1 MSTPPDATR
10 PAPASAGN
18 PSPGGATPQAK
29 PSAAGRYLFLF
40 VLGLVLGAVAVVM
53 GLRAIDARKTWQD
66 HYPHAVMQLMHA
78 HSAQL
83 AASADA
89 NRCSPTDLLPHLQSL
104 RSLGNDLEP
113 AFGELGTDK
122 RFITHASQFRASL
135 DSALA
140 SPPLNCN
147 SLKDVQAKVGET
159 CKGCHQ
165 DFAN

>member
-1 MSTPPDATR
+1 MSTPPDANR
-10 PAPASAGN
+10 PSSSPAGGT
-18 PSPGGATPQAK
+18 PPGGTAK
-29 PSAAGRYLFLF
+29 ARPSAAGRYLFLF
-40 VLGLVLGAVAVVM
+40 LLGLVLGAVGVVM

-66 HYPHAVMQLMHA
+66 HYPHAAMRLMQAHA
-78 HSAQL
+78 SQL

-122 RFITHASQFRASL
+122 RFIAHAGQFRATL

-159 CKGCHQ
+159 CKACHQ

>member
-1 MSTPPDATR
+1 MSIPPDAPR
-10 PAPASAGN
+10 PSTAPAAGDA
-18 PSPGGATPQAK
+18 PGGAARAK

-40 VLGLVLGAVAVVM
+40 LLGLVLGAVGVVM
-53 GLRAIDARKTWQD
+53 GLRAIEARKTWQD
-66 HYPHAVMQLMHA
+66 HYPHAAMQLMSAHA
-78 HSAQL
+78 AQL

-113 AFGELGTDK
+113 AFGELGIDK
-122 RFITHASQFRASL
+122 RFIAHAGQFRATL

-140 SPPLNCN
+140 SPPLNCA

-159 CKGCHQ
+159 CKACHQ
-165 DFAN
+165 EFAH